1 MYIRDLYTG
10 AGQGEQSKVM
20 SGKKGKETRWKR
32 PPKKGKDRKVRERR
46 EVGRK
51 NERVCGRI
59 RGEVGTRFPKKLRK
73 KHGILLKKLGV

>member
-1 MYIRDLYTG
+1 VEKREKK
-10 AGQGEQSKVM
+10 QG
-20 SGKKGKETRWKR
+20 GKD
-32 PPKKGKDRKVRERR
+32 PQKKGKDRKVRERR